1 MPTKKIKNPASP
13 AKRGEQKSKIKNT
26 SKNSKVSKKEI
37 EKKTVEATVKVSK
50 KISGLKAEVFDIKG
64 KVLETIDLPSTVF
77 GAKINNQLISQAV
90 RIYLANQRR
99 GTSKTKT
106 RGEVQGSSRK
116 IYKQKGTGRARHG
129 SVRAPIFVHGGVAFG
144 PRPRDYSLNFPQK
157 MKKAALFSALS
168 LKHKNGEIK
177 IVSGLEKITPKTK
190 IMNDVIEKL
199 SLNVKGNKILVIL
212 PSKTEN
218 IQRAA
223 RNIEGVELTLVNQL
237 NTYEILR
244 NKTLLFL
251 KDSMEFFNKPIVK
264 GK

>member
-1 MPTKKIKNPASP
+1 MPTKNLKPKTKSIK
-13 AKRGEQKSKIKNT
+13 QKPVKP
-26 SKNSKVSKKEI
+26 VKKEKLNI
-37 EKKTVEATVKVSK
+37 VAPVAKKVEKK
-50 KISGLKAEVFDIKG
+50 KIGDLKAEVFDLKG
-64 KVLETIDLPSTVF
+64 KVLETIDLPLAVF

-157 MKKAALFSALS
+157 MKRAALFSALS

-190 IMNDVIEKL
+190 IMNDIIEKL
-199 SLNVKGNKILVIL
+199 SLNVKGNKILIVL

-223 RNIEGVELTLVNQL
+223 RNIAGVELTLVNQL

-251 KDSMEFFNKPIVK
+251 KDSIEFFSKPIVK